1 MRADDRRGPVSRPI
15 ATFDDL
21 RDAITA
27 YRLPRVLIAA
37 LELNLFTAIGTDA
50 WTIPD
55 LARDVKV
62 SERGLAVL
70 CRNLAMAGVLK
81 KTGETYRNS
90 RLGATA
96 LNAHHPAYRG
106 DYLQLITSHWAD
118 WGRLLESVKSG
129 LPLDHNE
136 PDEPDYRRRFTWAM
150 HHRTL
155 ETAPKIAAQINLRGA
170 RTLLDLG
177 GGPGTYAMAFLAKN
191 PTLRATVCDRPAAL
205 DVAKEIASTHKAG
218 ARLAYLPLD
227 VMTED
232 IPGTYDV
239 IWYSNVLHIYSPKDN
254 QVLFR
259 HALAALNPGGRLLIQ
274 DAFLHDRNGL
284 FPEEASLFAVSMLL
298 FTERGNTYSAAE
310 TRAWLTDAGFERIR
324 VLRMK
329 RGTEDWEDGILEAR
343 SPGTN
348 AKTRARRTGSVKSS
362 RSRSLHLRG
371 TGRQSR
377 PARPGCS

>member
-1 MRADDRRGPVSRPI
+1 MVCADDWRGSVSRPI
-15 ATFDDL
+15 ATFDDF

-62 SERGLAVL
+62 SERGLAML
-70 CRNLAMAGVLK
+70 CRNLAMAGLLK
-81 KTGETYRNS
+81 KNGETYRNS

-106 DYLQLITSHWAD
+106 DYLRLITSHWAD
-118 WGRLLESVKSG
+118 WGRLLESVKTG

-136 PDEPDYRRRFTWAM
+136 PEEPDYRRRFTWAM

-155 ETAPKIAAQINLRGA
+155 ETAPKIAAQIDLRGA

-191 PTLRATVCDRPAAL
+191 HALRATVCDRPAAL

-218 ARLAYLPLD
+218 ARLSYLPLD

-254 QVLFR
+254 QSVFR
-259 HALAALNPGGRLLIQ
+259 RSLASLNPGGRLLIQ
-274 DAFLHDRNGL
+274 DAFLHDREGL

-310 TRAWLTDAGFERIR
+310 TGTWLMDAGFERIK
-324 VLRMK
+324 VMRMK
-329 RGTEDWEDGILEAR
+329 KGTADWEDGILEAR
-343 SPGTN
+343 SPKTH
-348 AKTRARRTGSVKSS
+348 AKTRARRTGSAKSS
-362 RSRSLHLRG
+362 RSRSSH
-371 TGRQSR
+371 
-377 PARPGCS
+377 

>member
-1 MRADDRRGPVSRPI
+1 MSKQI

-37 LELNLFTAIGTDA
+37 LELDLFTSVGTKV
-50 WTIPD
+50 WTIPA
-55 LARDVKV
+55 LARDMKV
-62 SERGLAVL
+62 SERGLAIL
-70 CRNLAMAGVLK
+70 CRNLAMAGLLK
-81 KTGETYRNS
+81 KKGETYTNS

-96 LNAHHPAYRG
+96 LNAQHSAYRG
-106 DYLQLITSHWAD
+106 DYLRLIVSHWTD
-118 WGRLLESVKSG
+118 WGRLLESVKTG
-129 LPLDHNE
+129 LPLDHDE
-136 PDEPDYRRRFTWAM
+136 PDGPDYRRRFTWAM

-155 ETAPKIAAQINLRGA
+155 EIAPKIAAQIDLCGA

-205 DVAKEIASTHKAG
+205 DVAQEIASTHKAA
-218 ARLAYLPLD
+218 ARLSCLSLD
-227 VMTED
+227 IMRED
-232 IPGTYDV
+232 IPGAYDV

-254 QVLFR
+254 RALFR
-259 HALAALNPGGRLLIQ
+259 RALASLNPGGRLLIQ
-274 DAFLHDRNGL
+274 DAFLHDRDGL

-298 FTERGNTYSAAE
+298 FTEEGNTYSAAE
-310 TRAWLTDAGFERIR
+310 AKAWLMEAGFERIK

-329 RGTEDWEDGILEAR
+329 KGTEDWEGGILEAR

-348 AKTRARRTGSVKSS
+348 GRTRARRTGSVKNL
-362 RSRSLHLRG
+362 RSRSSH
-371 TGRQSR
+371 
-377 PARPGCS
+377 

>member
-1 MRADDRRGPVSRPI
+1 MRADDRRGSVSGGI

-21 RDAITA
+21 REAITA
-27 YRLPRVLIAA
+27 YRLPRVLVAA
-37 LELNLFTAIGTDA
+37 LELNLFTAVGTRA

-55 LARDVKV
+55 LARETKV
-62 SERGLAVL
+62 SERGLAIL
-70 CRNLAMAGVLK
+70 CRNLAMAGLLK
-81 KTGETYRNS
+81 KKGEIYSNS

-106 DYLQLITSHWAD
+106 DYLRLIVSHWAD
-118 WGRLLESVKSG
+118 WGRLLESVKNG
-129 LPLDHNE
+129 LPLDHAE
-136 PDEPDYRRRFTWAM
+136 PDAPDSRRRFTWAM

-155 ETAPKIAAQINLRGA
+155 EMAPKIAAQINLHGA

-191 PTLRATVCDRPAAL
+191 PALRATVCDRPAAL
-205 DVAKEIASTHKAG
+205 DVAKEVAATHKAG
-218 ARLAYLPLD
+218 ARLSYLPLD
-227 VMTED
+227 MMTED
-232 IPGTYDV
+232 IPGAYDV
-239 IWYSNVLHIYSPKDN
+239 IWYSNVLHIYSPTDN
-254 QVLFR
+254 QALFR

-298 FTERGNTYSAAE
+298 FTDRGDTYKAAE
-310 TRAWLTDAGFERIR
+310 TKSWLTDAGFDRVR

-329 RGTEDWEDGILEAR
+329 KGTEDWEGGILEAR

-348 AKTRARRTGSVKSS
+348 AKMRARRTGSIRSLQS
-362 RSRSLHLRG
+362 RSSH
-371 TGRQSR
+371 
-377 PARPGCS
+377 